1 MAEQTRP
8 TVMAGERKY
17 VPVEVVDRAFA
28 MLDEMRDARDFEA
41 ERADR
46 AEEVQRYWI
55 DQFEKLE
62 EAVEDGRLLGPAAV
76 WTRIALGMA
85 GSGVIFYLLGVMVGR
100 GAP

>member
-1 MAEQTRP
+1 MAEPVTEIHK
-8 TVMAGERKY
+8 GY
-17 VPVEVVDRAFA
+17 VPVA
-28 MLDEMRDARDFEA
+28 MLERTFQRLDEMRDARDFEA

-76 WTRIALGMA
+76 WARIALAVIATAIITYPLAHMA
-85 GSGVIFYLLGVMVGR
+85 GRGIFGG
-100 GAP
+100 